1 MTKYEQLATDIIA
14 KVGGRENILG
24 LTHCVTRLRFQ
35 LKDEGKADTEALK
48 AMDGVVTVLQSAGQ
62 YQVVIGNHVPDVYA
76 EVVRVGGIDTGD
88 TSTAPKK
95 MKFGDRVIDLISGI
109 MMPALAVMCAGGMI
123 KGLAVILMVTGAVSD
138 KAGAYI
144 LLNAIGDACFYFFP
158 IIIGFNA
165 AKKFNMTPFLGLI
178 IGAALVHP
186 TINGVDLNF
195 WGMNFNASYSSTIL
209 PVILMVALAAPLE
222 RWLNQVIPDVVKT
235 FLVPML
241 TLLVIVPIGFM
252 LIGPA
257 ANAVSMVI
265 MQGVE
270 ALTNFSPIL
279 AGLVL
284 GATWQLLVM
293 FGVHMMIV
301 VMAMIPLAAGQPT
314 AIMAAITWVSF
325 AQTAVVV
332 AIWLKTHDKKLK
344 GIALPAWISGIF
356 GVTEPAIYGVTL
368 PRVKMFVLSC
378 IGGGLAG
385 AVSGALGMMAYR
397 MGGMGLFALPSL
409 LSVENPSR
417 DLMYAGICLAVA
429 MIPTFIAA
437 YVMYQDDPVV
447 NAIENQG
454 IPGTPTLARDT
465 VLASPMNGQLM
476 PLRDV
481 PDGAFADGALGAGI
495 AIDPSDGNVVA
506 PADATVMTVFP
517 TKHAIGLI
525 TDTGAEVLLHLG
537 MDTVQLGG
545 DHFDVKVAPEQHV
558 KAGDLLA
565 TIDIDAI
572 RAAGYSMVSPM
583 VVTNTND
590 YLDVIAEL
598 TPDAQI
604 EAGTPLL
611 TVVADTQEAMGGAVH
626 AVSN

>member
-14 KVGGRENILG
+14 KVGGRENIIG
-24 LTHCVTRLRFQ
+24 LTHCVTRLRFK
-35 LKDEGKADTEALK
+35 LKDESIADTAGLK
-48 AMDGVVTVLQSAGQ
+48 SMDGVVTVMQSAGQ
-62 YQVVIGNHVPDVYA
+62 YQVVIGNHVPDVFA
-76 EVVRVGGIDTGD
+76 EVMRVGKLENNAND
-88 TSTAPKK
+88 APAKK

-109 MMPALAVMCAGGMI
+109 MMPALSVMCAGGII
-123 KGLAVILMVTGAVSD
+123 KGLAVILMVTGVLTD
-138 KAGAYI
+138 KSGAYI
-144 LLNAIGDACFYFFP
+144 MLDAIGDACFYFFP
-158 IIIGFNA
+158 IVIGFNA

-186 TINGVDLNF
+186 NINGVDLNF

-222 RWLNQVIPDVVKT
+222 RWLKQVIPDVVKT

-241 TLLVIVPIGFM
+241 TLVIIVPIGFM

-257 ANAVSMVI
+257 ANAVSLVLT
-265 MQGVE
+265 QGIE
-270 ALTNFSPIL
+270 ALMGFSPIL

-301 VMAMIPLAAGQPT
+301 VMAMIPLAAGNPT
-314 AIMAAITWVSF
+314 AILTSIAWVSF

-332 AIWLKTHDKKLK
+332 AIWLKSKDKKLK
-344 GIALPAWISGIF
+344 AIALPAWISGIF

-368 PRVKMFVLSC
+368 PRMKMFVISC

-385 AVSGALGMMAYR
+385 AMTGALGMQTYR
-397 MGGMGLFALPSL
+397 MGGMGLFAIPGM
-409 LSVENPSR
+409 LSTDNAGR
-417 DLMYAGICLAVA
+417 DLMYAGICLAIA
-429 MIPTFIAA
+429 IIPSFIAA
-437 YVMYQDDPVV
+437 YVMYQDNPIV
-447 NAIENQG
+447 NGIEDAAIPSAPRLE
-454 IPGTPTLARDT
+454 RET
-465 VLASPMNGQLM
+465 VLTSPMTGQLV

-481 PDGAFADGALGAGI
+481 EDGAFAAGALGQGI
-495 AIDPSDGNVVA
+495 AIDPSDGRVVA

-525 TDTGAEVLLHLG
+525 TDTGAEILIHLG
-537 MDTVQLGG
+537 MDTVQLNG
-545 DHFDVKVAPEQHV
+545 DHFDINVKAEQQV

-565 TIDIDAI
+565 TVDLAAI
-572 RAAGYSMVSPM
+572 RQAGYSMVTPI
-583 VVTNTND
+583 VVTNTAD

-598 TPDAQI
+598 TGNAQI
-604 EAGTPLL
+604 EAGAPLL
-611 TVVADTQEAMGGAVH
+611 TLIADTQEATEVNAH
-626 AVSN
+626 AVSE

>member
-1 MTKYEQLATDIIA
+1 MTKYDQLATDIIA
-14 KVGGRENILG
+14 RVGGRENILG
-24 LTHCVTRLRFQ
+24 LTHCVTRLRFK
-35 LKDEGKADTEALK
+35 LKDERLADTDALK
-48 AMDGVVTVLQSAGQ
+48 AMAGVVTVMQSAGQ

-76 EVVRVGGIDTGD
+76 EVVRVGGIETGTGGD
-88 TSTAPKK
+88 APKK

-123 KGLAVILMVTGAVSD
+123 KGLAVILMITGALTD
-138 KAGAYI
+138 KSGAYI
-144 LLNAIGDACFYFFP
+144 LLNAIGDATFYFFP
-158 IIIGFNA
+158 VVIGFNA

-178 IGAALVHP
+178 IGAALLHP
-186 TINGVDLNF
+186 TVNGVDLNF

-222 RWLNQVIPDVVKT
+222 RWLKRVIPDVIKT
-235 FLVPML
+235 FVVPML
-241 TLLVIVPIGFM
+241 TLLVIVPLGFM

-257 ANAVSMVI
+257 ANLVSLVLT
-265 MQGVE
+265 QGIE
-270 ALTNFSPIL
+270 ALMSFSPIL

-293 FGVHMMIV
+293 FGVHMMLI

-314 AIMAAITWVSF
+314 ALLTPIMWVSF
-325 AQTAVVV
+325 AQTAVVI
-332 AIWLKTHDKKLK
+332 AIWLKSRDKKLK

-368 PRVKMFVLSC
+368 PRMKMFVLSC

-385 AVSGALGMMAYR
+385 ALSSGLGLVTYR
-397 MGGMGLFALPSL
+397 MGGMGIFAIPGM
-409 LSVENPSR
+409 LSTENASR
-417 DLMYAGICLAVA
+417 DLMFAGLCLATA

-437 YVMYQDDPVV
+437 YVMYQDDPVT
-447 NAIENQG
+447 NAIEDAAL
-454 IPGTPTLARDT
+454 PGGSRLERDT
-465 VLASPMNGQLM
+465 VLTSPMTGQLV

-481 PDGAFADGALGAGI
+481 QDGAFAGGALGEGI
-495 AIDPSDGNVVA
+495 AIDPTDGRVVA

-545 DHFDVKVAPEQHV
+545 EHFDVAVEAGQHV
-558 KAGDLLA
+558 QAGDLLA
-565 TIDIDAI
+565 TLDLAAI
-572 RAAGYSMVSPM
+572 RAAGYAMVTPM
-583 VVTNTND
+583 VVTNTGD

-598 TPDAQI
+598 TNDATI
-604 EAGTPLL
+604 TAGAPLL
-611 TVVADTQEAMGGAVH
+611 TLIANTQDAMEVSAH
-626 AVSN
+626 AVSE